1 MFIHEDFSAEVLEQ
15 LLWQY
20 RRNSRENI
28 HEKAWYQLI
37 WNQTSSSWMSS
48 WEFRVYFRGLFP
60 IFFCC
65 DNDTLFIVINLF
77 IAKNWFNPL
86 SVNPTKWS
94 NTLKQFVGNLP
105 TICLS
110 VFYYFVKLTLKGLR
124 SSLHG
129 DVLEVSISIFFFTF
143 GKLTWKLT

>member
-1 MFIHEDFSAEVLEQ
+1 MTISKKLSGKYSCESVISTYLKSNVLLIDVFLGISRLFSWV
-15 LLWQY
+15 
-20 RRNSRENI
+20 
-28 HEKAWYQLI
+28 
-37 WNQTSSSWMSS
+37 
-48 WEFRVYFRGLFP
+48 VP

-65 DNDTLFIVINLF
+65 DNDTLFIVIELF

-105 TICLS
+105 TNCLS

-124 SSLHG
+124 SSLPG
-129 DVLEVSISIFFFTF
+129 DDLEVSISIFFTF
-143 GKLTWKLT
+143 GKLTWKLA